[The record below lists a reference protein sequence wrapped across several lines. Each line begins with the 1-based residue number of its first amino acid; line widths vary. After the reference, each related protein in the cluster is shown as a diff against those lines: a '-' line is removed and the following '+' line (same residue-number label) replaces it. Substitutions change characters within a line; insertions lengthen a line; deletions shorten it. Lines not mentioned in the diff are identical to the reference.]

1 MSYLWQGSGRIKTKF
16 RYGSAIHVKDK
27 HRSFR
32 RTNWKVRQKPFYMH
46 GCPNVQYEVKRKKNS
61 SHHRSEVFYLL
72 GLNQLVFTLT
82 QQHSQGK
89 L

>member
-1 MSYLWQGSGRIKTKF
+1 MGAQYMLKTNIDHLE
-16 RYGSAIHVKDK
+16 GL
-27 HRSFR
+27 
-32 RTNWKVRQKPFYMH
+32 
-46 GCPNVQYEVKRKKNS
+46 KNS
-61 SHHRSEVFYLL
+61 SHQRSEVFYLL

>member
-1 MSYLWQGSGRIKTKF
+1 MGAQYMLKTNIDHLEGLTGKFVRNLFTCTVALMSNTRLKG
-16 RYGSAIHVKDK
+16 
-27 HRSFR
+27 
-32 RTNWKVRQKPFYMH
+32 
-46 GCPNVQYEVKRKKNS
+46 KKNS